1 MKAKACLPFSFPLQL
16 PCEEKSKF
24 FLAVLPTTLSWND
37 ENGFRDSSGLFILV
51 TEPCLCSDCANL
63 EKIREELQ
71 QQLEVTEQEASRLRQ
86 SNTELQLKED
96 SAQGEKV
103 EQQQTMERVRRDQE
117 LL

>member
-1 MKAKACLPFSFPLQL
+1 M
-16 PCEEKSKF
+16 
-24 FLAVLPTTLSWND
+24 LPTTPSWND
-37 ENGFRDSSGLFILV
+37 ENGVRGSSGLFILL

-63 EKIREELQ
+63 EKTRGELQ

-96 SAQGEKV
+96 PAQGEKV
-103 EQQQTMERVRRDQE
+103 EQRRTMERARRDQE